1 MHRILKPIWQ
11 ISARRCSICKG
22 VLWRHYGML
31 EVYIPEAEYILA
43 LKLPAGRPKDR
54 NDTQAL
60 CQRLKVRTRRQAQ
73 QVVDRYIPNKQLQ
86 QLNNLDDTLNDVFP

>member
-1 MHRILKPIWQ
+1 MLSIDIAHYTYRSHFDAIRAVAWHPKGTYNASASEDQTVQVREILT
-11 ISARRCSICKG
+11 
-22 VLWRHYGML
+22 
-31 EVYIPEAEYILA
+31 
-43 LKLPAGRPKDR
+43 GRPKDR

-73 QVVDRYIPNKQLQ
+73 QLVDRYIPNKQLQ